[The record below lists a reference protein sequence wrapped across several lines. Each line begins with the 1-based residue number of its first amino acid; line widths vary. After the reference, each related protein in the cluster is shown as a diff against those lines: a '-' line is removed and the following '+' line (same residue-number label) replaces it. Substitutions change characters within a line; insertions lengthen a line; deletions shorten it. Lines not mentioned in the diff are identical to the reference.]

1 MISGQNEQQALWDAL
16 DYFDRPI
23 EETGLVQELERLEI
37 DRITDALDANEGN
50 RSRAARKLGI
60 GRTLLIHKIKKY
72 SL

>member
-37 DRITDALDANEGN
+37 DRITHALDAYEGN

-72 SL
+72 NL